1 MLDSGCLCYLS
12 ESRSLGDGRCFVE
25 VVQEV
30 RKCVAVSQKVSGK
43 LDRPS
48 MAGASRN
55 DGRLSASKSMNLCRR
70 CLFFSVCRS
79 EQHVNLSMSFWNAFR
94 AMSRAERLLRTIVCL
109 HSLRNVCLSACDS
122 QRRAHQ
128 HHAIS
133 SERRWI
139 SARVQCCGCNLPLR
153 SCVMRSF
160 CVLADLIHRVVL
172 PFLRGWS

>member
-1 MLDSGCLCYLS
+1 MR
-12 ESRSLGDGRCFVE
+12 RS
-25 VVQEV
+25 
-30 RKCVAVSQKVSGK
+30 VSQKVSGK

-55 DGRLSASKSMNLCRR
+55 DGRLSASKSMNPRRR
-70 CLFFSVCRS
+70 CMLFSVCRS
-79 EQHVNLSMSFWNAFR
+79 EQHVNLSMSFGTLFERCR
-94 AMSRAERLLRTIVCL
+94 APSVCFAPFICL
-109 HSLRNVCLSACDS
+109 PSLRNVCLSACDS

-160 CVLADLIHRVVL
+160 CLAAGLLHRVVL
-172 PFLRGWS
+172 AFLRGWSQPCGTHASGLSH